1 MRRRV
6 MHGMVY
12 STMVVMHNPV
22 MVYGVV
28 DRVMNLGAGKTGQ
41 SDEKRNGH

>member
-1 MRRRV
+1 M

-12 STMVVMHNPV
+12 STMVVMHNAMV
-22 MVYGVV
+22 MYRVV
-28 DRVMNLGAGKTGQ
+28 DRVMHLGAGKTGQ